1 MCVCV
6 CVCVYIYI
14 IFQRDSNLK
23 ASIIRNS
30 FRKLM
35 FNLMGK
41 KVKLFSESIL

>member
-6 CVCVYIYI
+6 CIL
-14 IFQRDSNLK
+14 FFKDSNLK

>member
-6 CVCVYIYI
+6 YH
-14 IFQRDSNLK
+14 IFQRDSNVK
-23 ASIIRNS
+23 ASIVRNS

-41 KVKLFSESIL
+41 KVKLF